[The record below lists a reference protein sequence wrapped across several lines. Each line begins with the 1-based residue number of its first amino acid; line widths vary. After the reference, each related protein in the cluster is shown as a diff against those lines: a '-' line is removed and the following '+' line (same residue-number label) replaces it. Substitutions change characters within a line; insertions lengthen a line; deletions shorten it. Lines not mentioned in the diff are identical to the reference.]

1 MTQKEHKPVFS
12 DWIWDY
18 EEWSHTLPEDPMWI
32 IQNLLPRNAFMVVG
46 GEPKK
51 AKKSM
56 SMFAMLLSVCNGTFG
71 DPETSPFVVDPDS
84 IGPVLVVE
92 EEGAARPTHQRMQY
106 LCKAL
111 GGSVESLMKGKFFW
125 SHQSGFKLDGDPRW
139 VNELIEFVNE
149 KKIRVVVLDSF
160 ARVHNKDENNSQHM
174 SYLMDK
180 ITRILSETETSVV
193 LIHHVN
199 KGGGEDPSYEDFQ
212 RNNFN
217 ARFPSH
223 DPFV

>member
-106 LCKAL
+106 LCNIDRD
-111 GGSVESLMKGKFFW
+111 W
-125 SHQSGFKLDGDPRW
+125 
-139 VNELIEFVNE
+139 
-149 KKIRVVVLDSF
+149 
-160 ARVHNKDENNSQHM
+160 
-174 SYLMDK
+174 
-180 ITRILSETETSVV
+180 ET
-193 LIHHVN
+193 
-199 KGGGEDPSYEDFQ
+199 
-212 RNNFN
+212 
-217 ARFPSH
+217 
-223 DPFV
+223 